1 MNNKI
6 KFLLTSLF
14 IIGLLSLVFFAL
26 KFIYHYN
33 SSEINQE
40 IEPPSESDPPQDPED
55 PPQDPEDP
63 PQDPEDPP
71 QDPPQDPED
80 PPQDPP
86 KDPKDPSPDPIDKLE
101 PINNVPPCKKQIMA
115 SYRDATSVD
124 NLFNSNLR
132 PNGGCVSVCNND
144 KKKQFY
150 TSNNLCSDNPKEN
163 PDYYCHSKGGAF
175 CYLNFD
181 IPKI

>member
-40 IEPPSESDPPQDPED
+40 IEPPSES
-55 PPQDPEDP
+55 
-63 PQDPEDPP
+63 
-71 QDPPQDPED
+71 DPPQDPED